1 MGTLSIFSSSISA
14 HTRRHSCIPGRRSM
28 SPIRVFVSRS
38 FVLSFIRCDNRR
50 ASNQRRVDPIRSGS
64 LWPTNTWRNNL
75 CDGHRPPLQLER
87 MKASPM
93 EEAARRIAARLRE
106 SGHVA
111 YFAGGCVRDLV
122 RGLAPKDFDV
132 ATDAPPEVVQKIF
145 PHTYAVGA
153 KFGVIVVVENGT
165 NFEVATFRSDDAY
178 VNGRRPVSVHFSSP
192 EEDAKRRDF
201 TINGMFL
208 DPVANEVIDFVGGRA
223 DVEARLVRAIGDP
236 AQRFTEDR
244 LRMLRAVRFAPALDY
259 KIDNQTWDA
268 LVANAASINEISA
281 ERIREELVRI
291 FLSPKRVRGWDLLD
305 SSGLMR
311 AILPEVDAMKGCL
324 QPEQFHPEGDVFQH
338 TRLMLSLLPEKVSG
352 PLVCSIL
359 FHDVAKPVTA
369 TVDETG
375 RIRFNEHDRIG
386 AEMTEAIMGRLR
398 FSRAEIDA
406 TIEMVR
412 QHMVFMDVP
421 KMRVAK
427 LKRFMARPTF
437 EDERELHRVDCAS
450 SHRMMD
456 NYEFLLRKR
465 EEFANEPIIPPPLV
479 RGDDLI
485 ALGLKPGPRFG
496 EILEAAETRQLEGTL
511 RNREEALE
519 WLKREYSLGS

>member
-1 MGTLSIFSSSISA
+1 
-14 HTRRHSCIPGRRSM
+14 
-28 SPIRVFVSRS
+28 
-38 FVLSFIRCDNRR
+38 
-50 ASNQRRVDPIRSGS
+50 
-64 LWPTNTWRNNL
+64 
-75 CDGHRPPLQLER
+75 
-87 MKASPM
+87 M
-93 EEAARRIAARLRE
+93 EEAARRIALRLRE

-132 ATDAPPEVVQKIF
+132 ATDAPPEIVQKIF

-178 VNGRRPVSVHFSSP
+178 VDGRRPSAIHFSSP

-223 DVEARLVRAIGDP
+223 DLEAKLVRAIGEP
-236 AQRFTEDR
+236 AQRFAEDR
-244 LRMLRAVRFAPALDY
+244 LRMLRAVRFAAVLDY
-259 KIDNQTWDA
+259 KVDHQTWDA

-291 FLSPKRVRGWDLLD
+291 FLSPQRVRGWDLLD

-311 AILPEVDAMKGCL
+311 AILPEVEAMKGCL

-338 TRLMLSLLPEKVSG
+338 TRLMLSLLPEKVSV
-352 PLVCSIL
+352 PLVYSVL

-406 TIEMVR
+406 TVEMVR
-412 QHMVFMDVP
+412 QHMVFKDVP

-437 EDERELHRVDCAS
+437 EDELELHRVDCAS

-456 NYEFLLRKR
+456 NYEFLLCKR

-479 RGDDLI
+479 RGGDLI

-496 EILEAAETRQLEGTL
+496 EILEAVETRQLEGTL
-511 RNREEALE
+511 RSREEALE

>member
-1 MGTLSIFSSSISA
+1 
-14 HTRRHSCIPGRRSM
+14 
-28 SPIRVFVSRS
+28 
-38 FVLSFIRCDNRR
+38 
-50 ASNQRRVDPIRSGS
+50 
-64 LWPTNTWRNNL
+64 
-75 CDGHRPPLQLER
+75 
-87 MKASPM
+87 M

-244 LRMLRAVRFAPALDY
+244 LRMLRAVRFATALDY

-406 TIEMVR
+406 TVEMVR
-412 QHMVFMDVP
+412 QHMVFKDVP

-437 EDERELHRVDCAS
+437 EDEIELHRVDCAS

>member
-1 MGTLSIFSSSISA
+1 
-14 HTRRHSCIPGRRSM
+14 
-28 SPIRVFVSRS
+28 
-38 FVLSFIRCDNRR
+38 
-50 ASNQRRVDPIRSGS
+50 
-64 LWPTNTWRNNL
+64 
-75 CDGHRPPLQLER
+75 
-87 MKASPM
+87 M

-153 KFGVIVVVENGT
+153 KFGVVVVVENGT

-178 VNGRRPVSVHFSSP
+178 VDGRRPVAVHFSSP

-208 DPVANEVIDFVGGRA
+208 DPVANEVIDFVGARA
-223 DVEARLVRAIGDP
+223 DLEAKLVRAIGDP

-244 LRMLRAVRFAPALDY
+244 LRMLRAVRFATALDY

-291 FLSPKRVRGWDLLD
+291 FLSPQRVRGWDLLD

-311 AILPEVDAMKGCL
+311 AILPEVDAMKGCI

-338 TRLMLSLLPEKVSG
+338 TRLMLSLLPENVSG
-352 PLVCSIL
+352 PLVCSVL

-406 TIEMVR
+406 TVEMVR
-412 QHMVFMDVP
+412 QHMVFKDVP

-427 LKRFMARPTF
+427 LKRFMARLTF
-437 EDERELHRVDCAS
+437 EDELELHRVDCAS

-465 EEFANEPIIPPPLV
+465 KEFANEPIIPPPLV

>member
-1 MGTLSIFSSSISA
+1 
-14 HTRRHSCIPGRRSM
+14 
-28 SPIRVFVSRS
+28 
-38 FVLSFIRCDNRR
+38 
-50 ASNQRRVDPIRSGS
+50 
-64 LWPTNTWRNNL
+64 
-75 CDGHRPPLQLER
+75 
-87 MKASPM
+87 
-93 EEAARRIAARLRE
+93 
-106 SGHVA
+106 
-111 YFAGGCVRDLV
+111 
-122 RGLAPKDFDV
+122 
-132 ATDAPPEVVQKIF
+132 
-145 PHTYAVGA
+145 
-153 KFGVIVVVENGT
+153 
-165 NFEVATFRSDDAY
+165 
-178 VNGRRPVSVHFSSP
+178 
-192 EEDAKRRDF
+192 
-201 TINGMFL
+201 
-208 DPVANEVIDFVGGRA
+208 VIDFVGGRT
-223 DVEARLVRAIGDP
+223 DLEAKLVRAIGEP

-244 LRMLRAVRFAPALDY
+244 LRMLRAVRFATVLDY

-281 ERIREELVRI
+281 ERIREEFVRI
-291 FLSPKRVRGWDLLD
+291 FLSPQRVRGWELLD

-311 AILPEVDAMKGCL
+311 AILPEIDAMKGSL

-338 TRLMLSLLPEKVSG
+338 TRLMLSLLPEKVSV
-352 PLVCSIL
+352 PLVCSVL

-406 TIEMVR
+406 TVEMVR
-412 QHMVFMDVP
+412 QHMVFKDVP

-437 EDERELHRVDCAS
+437 EDEIELHRVDCAS
-450 SHRMMD
+450 SHRVMD

-485 ALGLKPGPRFG
+485 ALGLKPGPKFG
-496 EILEAAETRQLEGTL
+496 EILEAVETRQLEGTL